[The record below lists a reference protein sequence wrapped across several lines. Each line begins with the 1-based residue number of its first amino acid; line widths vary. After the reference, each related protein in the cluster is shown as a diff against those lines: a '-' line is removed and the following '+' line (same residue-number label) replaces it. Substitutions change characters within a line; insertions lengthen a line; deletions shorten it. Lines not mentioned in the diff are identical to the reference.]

1 MDQINTDTPHA
12 GSGAV
17 YLSVNLL
24 DPHRLQ
30 QVPHHLHPGC
40 SLNRARA
47 ASCCHLLRDPAHP
60 SHSEAL
66 WFYLPLRT
74 PHSSTR
80 AGAAGQ
86 DSRHFVRSQTLA
98 PQLFTPS
105 YAASSMKWSRSFFY
119 SPKIRRKMELRRES
133 AGPAD
138 SGIFASKKELRASY
152 HCAVF
157 WSSSWDIT
165 GTTFYASLICR
176 NPLSRSCQSS

>member
-17 YLSVNLL
+17 YLTVNIL

-98 PQLFTPS
+98 PQLFTAS
-105 YAASSMKWSRSFFY
+105 TAAPSMKLEDFF
-119 SPKIRRKMELRRES
+119 
-133 AGPAD
+133 
-138 SGIFASKKELRASY
+138 F
-152 HCAVF
+152 
-157 WSSSWDIT
+157 
-165 GTTFYASLICR
+165 
-176 NPLSRSCQSS
+176 